1 LAIFV
6 PDLLAG
12 KVAIVTGGGTGIGKE
27 VGRQLALHG
36 ADVVVASRNPEHIE
50 PAAEEIRSLG
60 RKSLA
65 VQTNIRELEQV
76 QNLFKRAVEE
86 FGKVDILV
94 NNAGGQFLSLV
105 ENMSVRG
112 WQAVVDLNLNGTFYC
127 CKTASEYMIPA
138 RSGNIINIVHF
149 LSLDRGGVEIAH
161 SGAARAGVV
170 NMTKALAVE
179 WARYNIR
186 VNALAPGTIDT
197 AGFLAEMTT
206 RQETTSAEDYAVRER
221 NMIPMKRLGTTLEVA
236 NAVLYLASP
245 ASSFVT
251 GIALVVDGGEYQS
264 NWPSMWGMYGDPPME
279 KANVEES

>member
-1 LAIFV
+1 MAIFV

-27 VGRQLALHG
+27 IGRQLALHG
-36 ADVVVASRNPEHIE
+36 ADVVIASRNPEHTE
-50 PAAEEIRSLG
+50 PAAEEIRCLG

-76 QNLFKRAVEE
+76 QDLFKRTVDE

-170 NMTKALAVE
+170 NLTKALAVE

-197 AGFLAEMTT
+197 AGFLGEMTT
-206 RQETTSAEDYAVRER
+206 RQETTSAEDYAVREM

-279 KANVEES
+279 KQNAEES